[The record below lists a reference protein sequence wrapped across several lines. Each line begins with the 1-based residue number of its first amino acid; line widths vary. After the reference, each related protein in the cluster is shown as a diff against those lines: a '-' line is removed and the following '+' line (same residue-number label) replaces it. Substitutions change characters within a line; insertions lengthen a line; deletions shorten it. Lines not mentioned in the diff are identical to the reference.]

1 MLCSATARL
10 SESQRFAVRP
20 CQTRGKLRKGDP
32 PRGPLRSDDVCGVR
46 VPDRGGRVGLRSS
59 FDGGDGRVAGSRNGL
74 RPSSADC
81 SRRGRDRSAC
91 RSRTRSD
98 SEGISRVSASPAAH
112 PRPALC
118 PNEATTDDVP
128 ESRKT
133 CDNPGRSSFCLRE
146 RGLVHSRIR
155 SVYSGS
161 SLASGHGR
169 AVASPHAHDVASAGD
184 PRLEGQSEDRRE
196 ALRPD
201 LRSSTGRSPLGQR
214 PLGQE
219 DPNLNLEEPAA
230 SPRGEMFR
238 FLRFYVRVYKSGLAG
253 GL

>member
-1 MLCSATARL
+1 MRSGAAAGSRPRPVESVPSGSESKQGHGAELPQRWNQSMLCSATARL

-20 CQTRGKLRKGDP
+20 CQTRGRLRKGDP

-98 SEGISRVSASPAAH
+98 SEGISPVSASPAAH

-118 PNEATTDDVP
+118 PNEATADNVP

-133 CDNPGRSSFCLRE
+133 CDNPGRSSFCLR
-146 RGLVHSRIR
+146 
-155 SVYSGS
+155 
-161 SLASGHGR
+161 
-169 AVASPHAHDVASAGD
+169 
-184 PRLEGQSEDRRE
+184 
-196 ALRPD
+196 
-201 LRSSTGRSPLGQR
+201 
-214 PLGQE
+214 
-219 DPNLNLEEPAA
+219 
-230 SPRGEMFR
+230 
-238 FLRFYVRVYKSGLAG
+238 
-253 GL
+253 